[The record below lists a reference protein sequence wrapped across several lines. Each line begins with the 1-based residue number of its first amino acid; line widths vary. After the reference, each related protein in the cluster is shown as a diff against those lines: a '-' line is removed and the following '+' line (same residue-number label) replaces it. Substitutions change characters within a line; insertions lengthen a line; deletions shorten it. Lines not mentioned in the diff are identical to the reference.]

1 MTRITEVI
9 QRLTTLYP
17 LLEPRSPLPALLEE
31 LIRHWRQ
38 YPVKSAHFP
47 MIQALLAEVQQQP
60 ALAETL
66 LEITLLQEVEMDSR
80 LLAAMLLAFSS
91 PPTRN
96 IPPTS
101 ENDSLL
107 LAILRFTDTTATPW
121 YLEELSKYL
130 TLNEMPTEYQPDV
143 LPPPLL
149 TICVMKTLHEQSLPP
164 ALFRNAVLQQHV
176 LHPLVARH
184 RPFRQLH
191 RLLDY
196 LGLSNEPFV
205 QLRFR
210 ALVAEVWPTATLE
223 NWQHWYWITRL
234 PAEQLEFLLQQ
245 AASEEWTLSLLHAVK
260 YAVLP
265 TSYNQATR
273 MTLNNPTLNVLFH
286 CLRGELHQALPSFPG
301 GQAAWKWLRS
311 SNSAA
316 TKVAYAEPD
325 WWASWLQNGF
335 PAVQEVL
342 GWFQQ
347 LPLPAGTISR
357 MIWLEEHLV
366 TDYRK
371 ISANLQ
377 LAQAAGGNSLENI
390 TQLAREQHLPA
401 IRALGLVTGAGE
413 GIIYLLSTL
422 KTRGSKPVSD
432 AAVAALQQLALRQGL
447 PGVEEIERQH
457 FLSSVWNLGPLDD
470 ERVRVG
476 WRDGAY
482 RLRVS
487 LHQGKARLEVIGLF
501 GPETH
506 IPAQLRQSA
515 TYREARQAQ
524 QAVQQQYNRFK
535 LHCEQM
541 MLEGQPISSGEFRY
555 LLDNPIFA
563 QLAERLLWRRADGTT
578 FIWTAPGNWRSID
591 EQIVDLS
598 DKNALF
604 SLTIAHPITLAQ
616 QQQLTAWQMYAADR
630 RLVQPFRQLF
640 REIYHP
646 YEAPGAQ
653 CQRFAGLPI
662 DPRRAYAIL
671 RAAGFAP
678 GSGIA
683 RREWT
688 SHITA
693 HIEWA
698 AGSVSHDLFG
708 AQRKAEVRTGAIWFT
723 RDKQVIEPAGIDPII
738 FSETMRVADL
748 LTTRS
753 AAGAAELTSQETIA
767 LRIALLRE
775 MARSFNLTGI
785 ITPEHGHHAIVFGQ
799 LATYRVNLATG
810 TTMLEPEGR
819 QIILPP
825 SPPPWSPVEGD
836 EITNNIIATII
847 TLIHDDE
854 ILDISFRAQFTWE
867 G

>member
-1 MTRITEVI
+1 MTSVTAVI
-9 QRLTTLYP
+9 QRLTALYP

-31 LIRHWRQ
+31 LIRRWRQ

-66 LEITLLQEVEMDSR
+66 LEIMRLPEVEMDSR

-91 PPTRN
+91 LAPMN
-96 IPPTS
+96 IQPAS
-101 ENDSLL
+101 INNSFL
-107 LAILRFTDTTATPW
+107 LAILRFTDATATPW
-121 YLEELSKYL
+121 YLDELSQCL
-130 TLNEMPTEYQPDV
+130 TLNEMPTEYQTNV
-143 LPPPLL
+143 LPSPLL
-149 TICVMKTLHEQSLPP
+149 TICVMKTLHEQCLSP
-164 ALFRNAVLQQHV
+164 ALFRSAVLQQHV

-210 ALVAEVWPTATLE
+210 ALVAEVWPTATLK
-223 NWQHWYWITRL
+223 NWQHWYWITRH

-245 AASEEWTLSLLHAVK
+245 AASEELTLPLLYAIK
-260 YAVLP
+260 YALFP
-265 TSYNQATR
+265 SSYNQATR
-273 MTLNNPTLNVLFH
+273 MTLTNTTLNVLFH
-286 CLRGELHQALPSFPG
+286 CLRHELHQALPSFPG

-311 SNSAA
+311 SNVGAA
-316 TKVAYAEPD
+316 KIAYTEPG
-325 WWASWLQNGF
+325 WWTPWLQTGF
-335 PAVQEVL
+335 PAVREVL
-342 GWFQQ
+342 GWLQQ

-357 MIWLEEHLV
+357 NTWLEEHLV
-366 TDYRK
+366 ADYRQ
-371 ISANLQ
+371 ICANLL
-377 LAQAAGGNSLENI
+377 LAQAAVGNSLENI

-401 IRALGLVTGAGE
+401 IRALGLVTDAGE
-413 GIIYLLSTL
+413 EIIDLLSSL
-422 KTRGSKPVSD
+422 KKRGSKPVSN
-432 AAVAALQQLALRQGL
+432 AALAALQQLALRRGL
-447 PGVEEIERQH
+447 PGVQEIERQH

-470 ERVRVG
+470 ECVRVG
-476 WRDGAY
+476 WREGPY
-482 RLRVS
+482 RMRVS

-563 QLAERLLWRRADGTT
+563 QLAERLLWQLADGTT
-578 FIWTAPGNWRSID
+578 FIWVAPGNWRTID
-591 EQIVDLS
+591 EEMVDVN

-604 SLTIAHPITLAQ
+604 SLTIAHPITLSQ

-646 YEAPGAQ
+646 YEEPGVQ
-653 CQRFAGLPI
+653 CQRFAGMPI

-678 GSGIA
+678 GSGVA
-683 RREWT
+683 SREWMPR
-688 SHITA
+688 ITA
-693 HIEWA
+693 YIEWA
-698 AGSVSHDLFG
+698 ACCVSHDLFG
-708 AQRKAEVRTGAIWFT
+708 AQRKAEVRTGTIWFT
-723 RDKQVIEPAGIDPII
+723 HDRQIIEPPEIDPII

-767 LRIALLRE
+767 LRVALLRE
-775 MARSFNLTGI
+775 MARSFNLTGL

-810 TTMLEPEGR
+810 TTMLEPEGS

-825 SPPPWSPVEGD
+825 SPSPWSPIEGD
-836 EITNNIIATII
+836 KITNSIIATII
-847 TLIHDDE
+847 TLIHDNE
-854 ILDISFRAQFTWE
+854 IMDISFRAQLSK
-867 G
+867 